1 MSSSL
6 DCQKIAVIGAG
17 ISGLGATWLLSKKH
31 DVTVFEADSHFGGHA
46 NTVDAETSAG
56 PIPIDTGFIVCNDK
70 SYPNFLAL
78 MNEIGVARHA
88 TDMSFSVSMD
98 DGGFEYAGSDKLSEL
113 FAQPTNIIRPRFW
126 HMLTSLLRFYKSTQ
140 AMDPL
145 KAEDLTLKEYLTSNG
160 YSEAFIRDHILPMA
174 ASIWST
180 PFDKVGDFPLASF
193 LRFCQNHGLLQVND
207 RPQWYTIPGGSRRY
221 VAALKQATN
230 ANFRAKSPVET
241 IERIGGKVTVKLANG
256 QTEIFDKV
264 LIAAHGDDALS
275 MLSGA
280 SPLERE
286 ILSGF
291 HYERN
296 HAVLHSDPS
305 LMPRRKK
312 AWASWNYMQGN
323 KTDDHEK
330 ENQSVS
336 LSYWMNKLQPLD
348 TDTQFFVTLNPGK
361 EPDPMKVHY
370 EKTYRHPIFD
380 RATLKSQ
387 KRIME
392 IMGEGNVWY
401 ARAHM
406 GYGFHE
412 DGLQAGL
419 YIAEAMGDVKRPWL
433 LPDMNSRIIALQHR
447 TSSTVQ
453 VAADIVQ
460 DVA

>member
-6 DCQKIAVIGAG
+6 DRQKIAVIGAG
-17 ISGLGATWLLSKKH
+17 ISGLGAAWLLSKKH

-46 NTVDAETSAG
+46 NTVDAETTDG
-56 PIPIDTGFIVCNDK
+56 PVPIDTGFIVCNDK

-113 FAQPTNIIRPRFW
+113 FAQPSNIIRPRFW

-145 KAEDLTLKEYLTSNG
+145 KAEGLTLKEYLISNG

-193 LRFCQNHGLLQVND
+193 LRFCQNHGLLQVTD

-221 VAALKQATN
+221 VTALKQATN
-230 ANFRAKSPVET
+230 ANFKPNSPVET
-241 IERIGGKVTVKLANG
+241 IQRAGGKVTIRLDNG
-256 QTEIFDKV
+256 QAEIFDKV

-275 MLSGA
+275 MLGDA
-280 SPLERE
+280 STLERE

-291 HYERN
+291 LYESN
-296 HAVLHSDPS
+296 HAILHSDPD
-305 LMPRRKK
+305 LMPKRRK
-312 AWASWNYMQGN
+312 AWASWNYLQGSDTN
-323 KTDDHEK
+323 KNEK
-330 ENQSVS
+330 QNHSVS

-361 EPDPMKVHY
+361 EPDPSKVHY

-380 RATLKSQ
+380 RATLQSQ
-387 KRIME
+387 KHIME

-401 ARAHM
+401 AGAHM

-433 LPDMNSRIIALQHR
+433 LPDMNSRIIALQHQSGNQR
-447 TSSTVQ
+447 QATETN
-453 VAADIVQ
+453 IR